1 MATQRRDSIIP
12 GPVSEEHGLF
22 QLLCRLAND
31 IASSLETDAILR
43 TAADGLLSAL
53 QSSRVII
60 RRFPE
65 IGEMQIV
72 TEALAPGVA
81 SFGHYSVPFDSPLL
95 AKLKGCS
102 KPVVYSNKRKS
113 ELTDTILTYLERY
126 AGVAGSSTLIFCPL
140 IVDGTMWGSL
150 SVHGDQL

>member
-12 GPVSEEHGLF
+12 TSVSEEQGLF

-43 TAADGLLSAL
+43 TAANGLLSAL

-72 TEALAPGVA
+72 TEALAQGIT
-81 SFGHYSVPFDSPLL
+81 SFAEYTVPIDSPLL
-95 AKLKGCS
+95 ARLKSCS
-102 KPVVYSNKRKS
+102 
-113 ELTDTILTYLERY
+113 
-126 AGVAGSSTLIFCPL
+126 
-140 IVDGTMWGSL
+140 
-150 SVHGDQL
+150 

>member
-12 GPVSEEHGLF
+12 APVSEEHGLF

-31 IASSLETDAILR
+31 IARSLETDSILR
-43 TAADGLLSAL
+43 TAADGLLGAL

-72 TEALAPGVA
+72 TESLAEGVN
-81 SFGHYSVPFDSPLL
+81 SFANYSVPFDSPLL
-95 AKLKGCS
+95 AKLKNYS
-102 KPVVYSNKRKS
+102 KPVVYS
-113 ELTDTILTYLERY
+113 
-126 AGVAGSSTLIFCPL
+126 A
-140 IVDGTMWGSL
+140 
-150 SVHGDQL
+150 